1 MTGKNSVGFN
11 LSALGNHAFQTFNP
25 VTNTHNQTFFIE
37 AVSQEI
43 EEAVLLASNAFEELK
58 GISNFQRAAF
68 LEQIAVKLNE
78 NKNLILSQ
86 YTIETGL
93 PIDRAKLE
101 FKRTIYQL
109 TSFSQ
114 LVKKNNWRELS
125 IDKADKTRIPVK
137 PDLRKMLFGI
147 GPVAVFGA
155 SNFPLA
161 YSTIGG
167 DSVSALAAG
176 CPVIV
181 KSHPLHAGTGEL
193 VTKCVLEA
201 AKETEMPNGIFSNL
215 NAQGFEVGMALVQHP
230 LIKAVGFTGSI
241 AGGRALFDLANKRPE
256 PIPVFAEMG
265 SVNPVVLLPES
276 LVEKIDQWSTMY
288 ADSITASCGQFCTQP
303 GLLFCVKS
311 NTSDEFID
319 QLISKVLQKIPETM
333 LHPSIH
339 SSFIRL
345 KAERLRIEGLHFFEK
360 EGGIDINSG
369 QPTIAVVS
377 GKHFQNNPSLEEEV
391 FGPFSLIVECESI
404 NEISACLINLN
415 GQLTASVLGS
425 LEEIKSNSNLIQ
437 YLQNKVGRIIFNG
450 VPTGVEVCP
459 SMNHGGPYPASTDSR
474 YTAVGI
480 DSIKRFA
487 RPIAFQNCPDELLPD
502 ELKHSN
508 PLNLVRRE
516 N

>member
-1 MTGKNSVGFN
+1 MTGKNSVGFK
-11 LSALGNHAFQTFNP
+11 LSALGDHAFQTFNP
-25 VTNTHNQTFFIE
+25 VTNAYNETFFIE

-43 EEAVLLASNAFEELK
+43 EEAALLASNAFEELK
-58 GISNFQRAAF
+58 GISSFKRATF
-68 LEQIAVKLNE
+68 LEQIAVKLSE
-78 NKNLILSQ
+78 NQDLILSQ
-86 YTIETGL
+86 YTLETGL
-93 PIDRAKLE
+93 PIDRAQLE
-101 FKRTIYQL
+101 FKRTIFQL
-109 TSFSQ
+109 TSFSE
-114 LVKKNNWRELS
+114 LLKENNWREIS
-125 IDKADKTRIPVK
+125 IDESDNARIPVK

-147 GPVAVFGA
+147 GPVVVFGA

-167 DSVSALAAG
+167 DSVAALAAG

-193 VTKCVLEA
+193 VTNCVLEA

-215 NAQGFEVGMALVQHP
+215 NAQGFEVGTALVKHP

-241 AGGRALFDLANKRPE
+241 KGGRALFDLANQRPE

-276 LVEKIDQWSTMY
+276 LVEKTDEWSTIY

-303 GLLFCVKS
+303 GLLFCIKS
-311 NTSDEFID
+311 NASDAFID
-319 QLISKVLQKIPETM
+319 QLTRKVLQKSPQTM

-339 SSFIRL
+339 SNFSRL
-345 KAERLRIEGLHFFEK
+345 KAERLGVEGLHFFEK
-360 EGGIDINSG
+360 EGEIDINSARS
-369 QPTIAVVS
+369 TIAIVS

-391 FGPFSLIVECESI
+391 FGPFSLIVECESV
-404 NEISACLINLN
+404 NEIIACLTNLN
-415 GQLTASVLGS
+415 GQLTAAILGS
-425 LEEIKSNSNLIQ
+425 VGEIKSNSNLIQ
-437 YLQNKVGRIIFNG
+437 FLQNKVGRIIFDG

>member
-1 MTGKNSVGFN
+1 VTGKNSVGFK
-11 LSALGNHAFQTFNP
+11 LSALGDDSFQTFNP
-25 VTNTHNQTFFIE
+25 VTKSYNETFFSE

-43 EEAVLLASNAFEELK
+43 DEAVLLASNAFEELK
-58 GISNFQRAAF
+58 GISNFKRAAF
-68 LEQIAVKLNE
+68 LEQIAEKLKE
-78 NKNLILSQ
+78 NQDLILGQ
-86 YTIETGL
+86 YLLETGL
-93 PIDRAKLE
+93 PIDRAQLE
-101 FKRTIYQL
+101 FKRTIFQL
-109 TSFSQ
+109 TSFSE
-114 LVKKNNWRELS
+114 LVKENNWREPS
-125 IDKADKTRIPVK
+125 IDEADNSRIPVK

-147 GPVAVFGA
+147 GPVVVFGA

-167 DSVSALAAG
+167 DSVAALAAG
-176 CPVIV
+176 CSVIV

-193 VTKCVLEA
+193 VTKCVIEA

-215 NAQGFEVGMALVQHP
+215 NAQGFEVGTALVKHP

-241 AGGRALFDLANKRPE
+241 TGGRALFDLANQRPE

-265 SVNPVVLLPES
+265 SVNPVVLLPDS
-276 LVEKIDQWSTMY
+276 LVEKIDEWSTLY
-288 ADSITASCGQFCTQP
+288 ADSIMASCGQFCTQP

-311 NTSDEFID
+311 NTSDAFIE
-319 QLISKVLQKIPETM
+319 QLTKKVLQKSPQTM

-339 SSFIRL
+339 SSFNRS
-345 KAERLRIEGLHFFEK
+345 KAERLSVEGLHFFEK
-360 EGGIDINSG
+360 EETIDSTLG
-369 QPTIAVVS
+369 RPTIAVVS

-391 FGPFSLIVECESI
+391 FGPFSIVVECESVD
-404 NEISACLINLN
+404 EVRACLTNLN
-415 GQLTASVLGS
+415 GQLTATVMGSVG
-425 LEEIKSNSNLIQ
+425 EIKSNTNLIQ
-437 YLQNKVGRIIFNG
+437 VLQNKVGRIIFNG
-450 VPTGVEVCP
+450 VPTGVDVCP

>member
-1 MTGKNSVGFN
+1 MTGKNSVGYK
-11 LSALGNHAFQTFNP
+11 LSALGTRTFQTFNP
-25 VTNTHNQTFFIE
+25 VENSYNETIFVE
-37 AVSQEI
+37 AVSEEI

-58 GISNFQRAAF
+58 GISHFKKAEF
-68 LEQIAVKLNE
+68 LSRIAELLTEKE
-78 NKNLILSQ
+78 DLILQQ
-86 YTIETGL
+86 YIRESGLSYERGKIEM
-93 PIDRAKLE
+93 
-101 FKRTIYQL
+101 KRTIFQL
-109 TSFSQ
+109 TSFSA
-114 LVKKNNWRELS
+114 LVKENNWREVS
-125 IDKADKTRIPVK
+125 IDLADDSRIPPK

-147 GPVAVFGA
+147 GPVVVFGA

-193 VTKCVLEA
+193 VANCVIQA

-215 NAQGFEVGMALVQHP
+215 NAEGFEVGVALVNHR

-241 AGGRALFDLANKRPE
+241 KGGRALFDIANQRAE

-265 SVNPVVLLPES
+265 SVNPVVLLPKS
-276 LVEKIDQWSTMY
+276 LVPKVDEWSTMY
-288 ADSITASCGQFCTQP
+288 ADSISASCGQFCTNP

-311 NTSDEFID
+311 NASDEFVE
-319 QLISKVLQKIPETM
+319 QLTKKLLQKDAQTM

-339 SSFIRL
+339 SSFERL
-345 KAERLRIEGLHFFEK
+345 KTERLDDEAVRYFEK
-360 EGGIDINSG
+360 EGELNSNVG
-369 QPTIAVVS
+369 RQTIAVVS
-377 GKHFQNNPSLEEEV
+377 GKNFRNNPSLEEEV
-391 FGPFSLIVECESI
+391 FGPFSLVVECDSV
-404 NEISACLINLN
+404 NEIIACLKKLN
-415 GQLTASVLGS
+415 GQLTASVLGKVDEVNEH
-425 LEEIKSNSNLIQ
+425 LDVVKV
-437 YLQNKVGRIIFNG
+437 LQNKVGRIVFNG

-459 SMNHGGPYPASTDSR
+459 SMHHGGPYPASTDAR
-474 YTAVGI
+474 FTAVGI

-516 N
+516 K